1 MGLSQNEAKMEGW
14 LYTIRSHP
22 LGLQFS
28 RKRYFVLHNHV
39 LRSFKTIPISEKQEP
54 VRSAVIDSCIRVI
67 DNGRESI
74 NKKVFFIFTVY
85 SILDGN
91 NQIKLGACSSEEAAA
106 WIRCLKDVALEEPP
120 PCQAK
125 NFVGSPTM
133 TWPSLRS
140 ESTWMKLRKNSVK
153 WPFRSSVHAE
163 ATTSDVIAPSHWKI
177 FGCQNGLR
185 LFKEA
190 KDWDSLG
197 GVGFYSDTIHD
208 CCARIFFSVYSA
220 EETSCSKL
228 WDDDPAIMAV
238 GVVDGTSE
246 AIFLALMSL
255 GPSRSEWDYCVYHGS
270 LVECLDGHTDIIH
283 KKLYSDWLPWGMKR
297 RDLLLQRYW
306 RREDDGTY
314 VVLYHSVVH
323 KKCPPQS
330 GYVRAHLKSGGYVVT
345 PVNQGQQSTVK
356 HMLAIDWKLWK
367 LYPRLSAARSL
378 TILMLMRVA
387 ALRELFKAKQ
397 RNSSSICLSREWL
410 RHIHLPQT
418 EKPDDKTDTESD
430 KSIDNKLINNEVEQL
445 ASLHVSLS
453 GLNEE
458 PDEFF
463 DVPEESEFSDCD
475 HLESERPGEPSSELP
490 PLNLH
495 QPKLTSAA
503 SFVRKLHDLATQ
515 KKGYMNLQEV
525 ATEDTKLY
533 CYGNSLRK
541 DPTATL
547 PSSWSPGNPFLFLIR
562 GQNYLQDK
570 QKDLGSSFSL
580 KNPYP
585 TFLSPTRMDMNMGKL
600 VLTIKANGALM
611 QMVGADWL
619 ISEKREDNLGSRLG
633 GIVQNHAAQGGPEFF
648 FIVNFQIPG
657 TPRYTLA
664 MYYMMKSPLEDH
676 PSLYKFVNGD
686 DAYRNSRFKLIP
698 HVSEGSW
705 IAKQSVGKRGSLL
718 GQTLE
723 VHYFRGKNYME
734 VDVDV
739 ASSTVARSVCNLVI
753 GYFSSMVLELA
764 FVIQGNTRE
773 ELPETLLGTSRLNR
787 VDLSKALV
795 ALP

>member
-197 GVGFYSDTIHD
+197 G
-208 CCARIFFSVYSA
+208 
-220 EETSCSKL
+220 L

-314 VVLYHSVVH
+314 VILYHSVVH

-570 QKDLGSSFSL
+570 QK
-580 KNPYP
+580 
-585 TFLSPTRMDMNMGKL
+585 
-600 VLTIKANGALM
+600 IKANGALM

-764 FVIQGNTRE
+764 FVIEGNTRE

>member
-39 LRSFKTIPISEKQEP
+39 LRSFKTIPISEKQ
-54 VRSAVIDSCIRVI
+54 
-67 DNGRESI
+67 
-74 NKKVFFIFTVY
+74 VFFIFTVY

-106 WIRCLKDVALEEPP
+106 WIRCLKAVALEEPP

-190 KDWDSLG
+190 KDWNSLG

-208 CCARIFFSVYSA
+208 CRARIFFRVYSA

-314 VVLYHSVVH
+314 VILYHSVVH

-387 ALRELFKAKQ
+387 ALRELFKAKR

-570 QKDLGSSFSL
+570 QK
-580 KNPYP
+580 
-585 TFLSPTRMDMNMGKL
+585 
-600 VLTIKANGALM
+600 IKANGALM

>member
-39 LRSFKTIPISEKQEP
+39 LRSFKTIPISEKQ
-54 VRSAVIDSCIRVI
+54 
-67 DNGRESI
+67 
-74 NKKVFFIFTVY
+74 VFFIFTVY

-197 GVGFYSDTIHD
+197 G
-208 CCARIFFSVYSA
+208 
-220 EETSCSKL
+220 L

-314 VVLYHSVVH
+314 VILYHSVVH

-397 RNSSSICLSREWL
+397 RNSSICLSREWL

-418 EKPDDKTDTESD
+418 EKPDDKTDTESN
-430 KSIDNKLINNEVEQL
+430 KSIDNKLINNEVEQP

-495 QPKLTSAA
+495 QQKLTSAA

-533 CYGNSLRK
+533 CYGNSLQK

-547 PSSWSPGNPFLFLIR
+547 PSSWSPGNPSLFLIR

-570 QKDLGSSFSL
+570 QK
-580 KNPYP
+580 
-585 TFLSPTRMDMNMGKL
+585 
-600 VLTIKANGALM
+600 IKANRALM

-734 VDVDV
+734 VEVDV

>member
-14 LYTIRSHP
+14 LYTIRSNP

-39 LRSFKTIPISEKQEP
+39 LRSFKANPISEKQEP

-67 DNGRESI
+67 DNGKESI

-91 NQIKLGACSSEEAAA
+91 NQIKLGASSSEEAAA

-190 KDWDSLG
+190 KDRGSLG
-197 GVGFYSDTIHD
+197 G
-208 CCARIFFSVYSA
+208 
-220 EETSCSKL
+220 L

-314 VVLYHSVVH
+314 VILYHSVAH

-330 GYVRAHLKSGGYVVT
+330 GYVRAHLKSNACSRIRIYKSSFSCGGGYVVT

-367 LYPRLSAARSL
+367 SYPRLSAARSL

-430 KSIDNKLINNEVEQL
+430 KSIEDNNLINNEVEQP

-463 DVPEESEFSDCD
+463 DVPEESEFSDYD

-541 DPTATL
+541 DLTATL
-547 PSSWSPGNPFLFLIR
+547 PSSWSPGNPSLFLIR
-562 GQNYLQDK
+562 GRNYLQDK
-570 QKDLGSSFSL
+570 QK
-580 KNPYP
+580 
-585 TFLSPTRMDMNMGKL
+585 
-600 VLTIKANGALM
+600 IKANGALM

-664 MYYMMKSPLEDH
+664 MYFMMKSPLEDH

-705 IAKQSVGKRGSLL
+705 IVKQSVGKRGSLL
-718 GQTLE
+718 CQTLE
-723 VHYFRGKNYME
+723 AQYFRGKNYME

>member
-106 WIRCLKDVALEEPP
+106 WIRCLKAVALEEPP

-190 KDWDSLG
+190 KDWNSLG
-197 GVGFYSDTIHD
+197 G
-208 CCARIFFSVYSA
+208 
-220 EETSCSKL
+220 L

-314 VVLYHSVVH
+314 VILYHSVVH

-387 ALRELFKAKQ
+387 ALRELFKAKR

-570 QKDLGSSFSL
+570 QK
-580 KNPYP
+580 
-585 TFLSPTRMDMNMGKL
+585 
-600 VLTIKANGALM
+600 IKANGALM

>member
-106 WIRCLKDVALEEPP
+106 WIRCLKAVALEEPP

-190 KDWDSLG
+190 KDWNSLG

-208 CCARIFFSVYSA
+208 CRARIFFRVYSA

-283 KKLYSDWLPWGMKR
+283 KKLYSDWLPWFDSM
-297 RDLLLQRYW
+297 
-306 RREDDGTY
+306 
-314 VVLYHSVVH
+314 
-323 KKCPPQS
+323 P
-330 GYVRAHLKSGGYVVT
+330 
-345 PVNQGQQSTVK
+345 
-356 HMLAIDWKLWK
+356 
-367 LYPRLSAARSL
+367 
-378 TILMLMRVA
+378 
-387 ALRELFKAKQ
+387 
-397 RNSSSICLSREWL
+397 
-410 RHIHLPQT
+410 LP
-418 EKPDDKTDTESD
+418 
-430 KSIDNKLINNEVEQL
+430 N
-445 ASLHVSLS
+445 
-453 GLNEE
+453 
-458 PDEFF
+458 
-463 DVPEESEFSDCD
+463 
-475 HLESERPGEPSSELP
+475 
-490 PLNLH
+490 
-495 QPKLTSAA
+495 
-503 SFVRKLHDLATQ
+503 
-515 KKGYMNLQEV
+515 
-525 ATEDTKLY
+525 
-533 CYGNSLRK
+533 
-541 DPTATL
+541 
-547 PSSWSPGNPFLFLIR
+547 
-562 GQNYLQDK
+562 
-570 QKDLGSSFSL
+570 
-580 KNPYP
+580 
-585 TFLSPTRMDMNMGKL
+585 
-600 VLTIKANGALM
+600 
-611 QMVGADWL
+611 
-619 ISEKREDNLGSRLG
+619 
-633 GIVQNHAAQGGPEFF
+633 
-648 FIVNFQIPG
+648 
-657 TPRYTLA
+657 
-664 MYYMMKSPLEDH
+664 
-676 PSLYKFVNGD
+676 
-686 DAYRNSRFKLIP
+686 
-698 HVSEGSW
+698 
-705 IAKQSVGKRGSLL
+705 
-718 GQTLE
+718 
-723 VHYFRGKNYME
+723 
-734 VDVDV
+734 
-739 ASSTVARSVCNLVI
+739 
-753 GYFSSMVLELA
+753 
-764 FVIQGNTRE
+764 
-773 ELPETLLGTSRLNR
+773 
-787 VDLSKALV
+787 
-795 ALP
+795 

>member
-14 LYTIRSHP
+14 LYTIRSNP
-22 LGLQFS
+22 LGLQIS
-28 RKRYFVLHNHV
+28 RKRYFVLRNHV

-91 NQIKLGACSSEEAAA
+91 NQIKLGASSSEEAAA

-133 TWPSLRS
+133 TWPSLRVLWFPEQS

-163 ATTSDVIAPSHWKI
+163 ATTSDVIAPSHWRI

-185 LFKEA
+185 LFKES
-190 KDWDSLG
+190 KDRGSLG

-314 VVLYHSVVH
+314 VILYHSVVH

-345 PVNQGQQSTVK
+345 PLNQGQQSTVK

-367 LYPRLSAARSL
+367 SYPRLSAARSL

-430 KSIDNKLINNEVEQL
+430 KSIEDNNLINNEVEQP

-463 DVPEESEFSDCD
+463 EVPEESEFSDYD

-547 PSSWSPGNPFLFLIR
+547 PSSWSPGNPSLFLIR

-570 QKDLGSSFSL
+570 QK
-580 KNPYP
+580 
-585 TFLSPTRMDMNMGKL
+585 
-600 VLTIKANGALM
+600 VLI
-611 QMVGADWL
+611 QM
-619 ISEKREDNLGSRLG
+619 
-633 GIVQNHAAQGGPEFF
+633 
-648 FIVNFQIPG
+648 
-657 TPRYTLA
+657 
-664 MYYMMKSPLEDH
+664 
-676 PSLYKFVNGD
+676 
-686 DAYRNSRFKLIP
+686 
-698 HVSEGSW
+698 
-705 IAKQSVGKRGSLL
+705 
-718 GQTLE
+718 
-723 VHYFRGKNYME
+723 
-734 VDVDV
+734 
-739 ASSTVARSVCNLVI
+739 
-753 GYFSSMVLELA
+753 
-764 FVIQGNTRE
+764 
-773 ELPETLLGTSRLNR
+773 
-787 VDLSKALV
+787 
-795 ALP
+795 

>member
-1 MGLSQNEAKMEGW
+1 
-14 LYTIRSHP
+14 
-22 LGLQFS
+22 
-28 RKRYFVLHNHV
+28 
-39 LRSFKTIPISEKQEP
+39 
-54 VRSAVIDSCIRVI
+54 
-67 DNGRESI
+67 
-74 NKKVFFIFTVY
+74 
-85 SILDGN
+85 
-91 NQIKLGACSSEEAAA
+91 
-106 WIRCLKDVALEEPP
+106 
-120 PCQAK
+120 
-125 NFVGSPTM
+125 M

-197 GVGFYSDTIHD
+197 G
-208 CCARIFFSVYSA
+208 
-220 EETSCSKL
+220 L

-314 VVLYHSVVH
+314 VILYHSVVH

-397 RNSSSICLSREWL
+397 RNSSICLSREWL

-418 EKPDDKTDTESD
+418 EKPDDKTDTESN
-430 KSIDNKLINNEVEQL
+430 KSIDNKLINNEVEQP

-495 QPKLTSAA
+495 QQKLTSAA

-533 CYGNSLRK
+533 CYGNSLQK

-547 PSSWSPGNPFLFLIR
+547 PSSWSPGNPSLFLIR

-570 QKDLGSSFSL
+570 QK
-580 KNPYP
+580 
-585 TFLSPTRMDMNMGKL
+585 
-600 VLTIKANGALM
+600 IKANRALM

-734 VDVDV
+734 VEVDV

>member
-190 KDWDSLG
+190 KDWNSLG
-197 GVGFYSDTIHD
+197 G
-208 CCARIFFSVYSA
+208 
-220 EETSCSKL
+220 L

-314 VVLYHSVVH
+314 VILYHSVVH

-387 ALRELFKAKQ
+387 ALRELFKAKR

-570 QKDLGSSFSL
+570 QK
-580 KNPYP
+580 
-585 TFLSPTRMDMNMGKL
+585 
-600 VLTIKANGALM
+600 IKANGALM

>member
-197 GVGFYSDTIHD
+197 G
-208 CCARIFFSVYSA
+208 
-220 EETSCSKL
+220 L

-570 QKDLGSSFSL
+570 QK
-580 KNPYP
+580 
-585 TFLSPTRMDMNMGKL
+585 
-600 VLTIKANGALM
+600 IKANGALM